1 MKANNILP
9 FNFLSSLHSSN
20 IRKSKVSLESDEAHE
35 TKRGREAKLFAK
47 KKQRLR
53 LACSDSNQSSPL
65 SEFLQH
71 PSGVESVLNRK
82 GLQTFELLEEEP
94 DTYRCSL
101 HAIEFMSFEVVP
113 VIDVRLTHTTNGCTV
128 EMLSCKFEGSH
139 AMLQQQNEKF
149 SAFMRN
155 EITWD
160 EESDSET
167 CIDFDVCL
175 GVNLQVFTKPFTLLP
190 LSALETPG
198 NLIMQGLLDRLVPSL
213 VDQLLEDYNKWK
225 YKLNP

>member
-20 IRKSKVSLESDEAHE
+20 IRKSKVSLESDEARE

-94 DTYRCSL
+94 DTYRY
-101 HAIEFMSFEVVP
+101 
-113 VIDVRLTHTTNGCTV
+113 VR
-128 EMLSCKFEGSH
+128 
-139 AMLQQQNEKF
+139 
-149 SAFMRN
+149 
-155 EITWD
+155 EI
-160 EESDSET
+160 S
-167 CIDFDVCL
+167 
-175 GVNLQVFTKPFTLLP
+175 
-190 LSALETPG
+190 
-198 NLIMQGLLDRLVPSL
+198 
-213 VDQLLEDYNKWK
+213 
-225 YKLNP
+225 